1 MQDRLAAL
9 RDRLRADKLDA
20 IVVTH
25 PSNRF
30 YLTGYTGE
38 DIPPNESAGHV
49 VIGPQQAV
57 ITASTTN
64 SEQAR
69 QQAVGFTVFDEL
81 RELARADAIVLEE
94 MGARRVGFEDAAILY
109 RDYVTL
115 HDALGSDVELVGVGG
130 LVDELRAV
138 KTPDELE
145 TLARAIEITD
155 QAFTRVAAEIKAG
168 DTERDIA
175 GRLEATMREL
185 GADGAAFPTIVASG
199 PNAALPHHHP
209 GTRAIRPGEPIVIDM
224 GALYQGYCADLTRTV
239 WVGEPNATLRTIYPV
254 VLQAL
259 EAAEA
264 GLRAGITGKA
274 GDALA
279 RDVIARAGYGEDFGH
294 SLGHGVG
301 VRVHEGPNLSSR
313 NEAPLP
319 AGSVVTI
326 EPGIYLPGEGGVRI
340 EDVGVLDADGIRI
353 LTRAPKAHID

>member
-9 RDRLRADKLDA
+9 RNRLRAENLDA
-20 IVVTH
+20 IVITH

-49 VIGPQQAV
+49 VVSADRAV

-69 QQAVGFTVFDEL
+69 QQAPGFEVFDRL
-81 RELARADAIVLEE
+81 RGLALADTIVLKEI
-94 MGARRVGFEDAAILY
+94 GARRIGFEDEAILH
-109 RDYVTL
+109 RDFVTL
-115 HDALGSDVELVGVGG
+115 RDETGGDVELVGVGA
-130 LVDELRAV
+130 LVDDLRAI
-138 KTPDELE
+138 KTAAEIDVI
-145 TLARAIEITD
+145 ARAIDITD
-155 QAFTRVAAEIKAG
+155 RALTRVAESIREG
-168 DTERDIA
+168 DTEREIA
-175 GRLEATMREL
+175 WRLDTAMRDL
-185 GADGAAFPTIVASG
+185 GADGPAFPTIVASG

-209 GTRAIRPGEPIVIDM
+209 GTRAIQSGEPIVIDM
-224 GALYQGYCADLTRTV
+224 GAHLEGYCADLTRTV
-239 WVGEPNATLRTIYPV
+239 WVGEPSATLRAIYPV

-264 GLRAGITGKA
+264 GLRAGITGKQ

-301 VRVHEGPNLSSR
+301 VRVHEGPNLSER
-313 NEAPLP
+313 NEAPLAP
-319 AGSVVTI
+319 DQIVTI

-340 EDVGVLDADGIRI
+340 EDVGVIGPDGIRI
-353 LTRAPKAHID
+353 LTRAPKYRVD